1 MPTDFGGGARG
12 PSAFNQ
18 GPAGMAVARLGD
30 ASLLTPLSRRVCRRS
45 SAQGVH
51 QLSRVIDPGEVAEFG
66 YGGHRASE
74 LYPAQSLER
83 VDDRGEPPGLHLVG
97 EGLCQTRQPCGV
109 VGARSDGC
117 LAHDLLCRGGTD
129 HCAEPPEVGGTP
141 GGSARRTDSVSQE
154 KGFALEFCSLEST
167 DS

>member
-1 MPTDFGGGARG
+1 M
-12 PSAFNQ
+12 
-18 GPAGMAVARLGD
+18 
-30 ASLLTPLSRRVCRRS
+30 
-45 SAQGVH
+45 
-51 QLSRVIDPGEVAEFG
+51 SRVIDRGEVAEFG

-129 HCAEPPEVGGTP
+129 HCAEPRRWAGRQVARPVERIACRRRKALRWNFAALRARIA
-141 GGSARRTDSVSQE
+141 SARARHRSRIAASSPWGT
-154 KGFALEFCSLEST
+154 
-167 DS
+167 